1 MKRGKIVAI
10 ILLCLTLV
18 ATVACSPFRNKGESG
33 QEFTGELVEVVRG
46 DLMVSVSG
54 SGSVDVTNEVGL
66 SFDSSG
72 KVSKLYVEEGD
83 AVTVG
88 QVLALLGPVDR
99 EALELAVIQAEVALM
114 QAKYNLDKVENPY
127 TDDEIEDAEQAVEDA
142 EDWLDL
148 ADDMLRYALQ
158 HGSDQEV
165 LQWQME
171 VLNAEIQLEMAED
184 TLDEMLN
191 ERDEDQIE
199 ILKKQVVAA
208 EQALEEAQSALEWE
222 TLVAPFTGVVAS
234 VGVEEGD
241 IIPAPGVSQVTIVRL
256 IDTSS
261 MELVVELDEIDV
273 PGVEKGQRAV
283 ISVDALPDTLLE
295 GRVVS
300 VSPLPKVEAGVVS
313 YEVKVGFDVP
323 QGSNLRVGMSATVD
337 IVLSD
342 RSNVLLV
349 PDRAID
355 FDSQGV
361 PVVQV
366 LVTKEPEGTAEIEER
381 SVVIGLSDGFQTE
394 IISGLWE
401 GEMVVIEAPVESN
414 SPGGPGFLFGASQ

>member
-1 MKRGKIVAI
+1 VKRGKIVAI
-10 ILLCLTLV
+10 ILLCLALV
-18 ATVACSPFRNKGESG
+18 ATVACSPFRNRGESG
-33 QEFTGELVEVVRG
+33 QEFTGKLVEVVRG

-54 SGSVDVTNEVGL
+54 SGSVDVTNEAGL
-66 SFDSSG
+66 SFDSGG
-72 KVSKLYVEEGD
+72 KVARLYAEEGD

-88 QVLALLGPVDR
+88 QVLALLGPVDL
-99 EALELAVIQAEVALM
+99 EALELAVTQAEVALM
-114 QAKYNLDKVENPY
+114 QAKYNLDKAENPY
-127 TDDEIEDAEQAVEDA
+127 TDDEIEDAEQVVEDA

-158 HGSDQEV
+158 HGSEQEV

-171 VLNAEIQLEMAED
+171 ILNAEIQLEMAED

-191 ERDEDQIE
+191 ERDEEQIE
-199 ILKKQVVAA
+199 ILQKQVVAA
-208 EQALEEAQSALEWE
+208 EQALAEAQSALEWE
-222 TLVAPFTGVVAS
+222 TIVAPFTGVVAS
-234 VGVEEGD
+234 VDVEEGD

-273 PGVEKGQRAV
+273 PGVEKGQRVV

-300 VSPLPKVEAGVVS
+300 IFPLPKVEAGVVS

-323 QGSNLRVGMSATVD
+323 QGSNLRVGMSTTVD

-342 RSNVLLV
+342 RSNVLLI
-349 PDRAID
+349 PDRAIE
-355 FDSQGV
+355 FYSQGV

-366 LVTKEPEGTAEIEER
+366 LVTREPEGTAEIEER

>member
-1 MKRGKIVAI
+1 VKRGKMAAVM
-10 ILLCLTLV
+10 LLCLTLV
-18 ATVACSPFRNKGESG
+18 ATVACSPFRNRGESK

-54 SGSVDVTNEVGL
+54 SGSVDVTSEVGL
-66 SFDSSG
+66 SFDSGG
-72 KVSKLYVEEGD
+72 KVARLYVEEGD
-83 AVTVG
+83 VVTVG

-99 EALELAVIQAEVALM
+99 EALELAVTQAEVALM
-114 QAKYNLDKVENPY
+114 QAKYNLDKAENPY

-158 HGSDQEV
+158 HGSEQEV

-171 VLNAEIQLEMAED
+171 DLKAENQLELAED
-184 TLDEMLN
+184 TLDKMLN

-208 EQALEEAQSALEWE
+208 EQALEEAQSTLEWE

-234 VGVEEGD
+234 VDVEEGD

-283 ISVDALPDTLLE
+283 ISIDALPDTLLE

-300 VSPLPKVEAGVVS
+300 ISPLPKVEAGVVS
-313 YEVKVGFDVP
+313 YEAKVGFDVP
-323 QGSNLRVGMSATVD
+323 EGSGLRPGMSATVD
-337 IVLSD
+337 IVLSE

-349 PDRAID
+349 PDRAIRYD
-355 FDSQGV
+355 PHGM

-366 LVTKEPEGTAEIEER
+366 LVTREPEGTTEIEER
-381 SVVIGLSDGFQTE
+381 SVVTGLSDGFQTE

-401 GEMVVIEAPVESN
+401 GETVVIEAPTGSN
-414 SPGGPGFLFGASQ
+414 SPGGALFPFGPSQ

>member
-366 LVTKEPEGTAEIEER
+366 LVTREPEGTAEIEER

>member
-1 MKRGKIVAI
+1 VKRGKMAVVM
-10 ILLCLTLV
+10 LLCLALV
-18 ATVACSPFRNKGESG
+18 ATVACSPFRNRGESG

-46 DLMVSVSG
+46 DLMISVSG
-54 SGSVDVTNEVGL
+54 SGSVDVTSEAGL
-66 SFDSSG
+66 SFDSG
-72 KVSKLYVEEGD
+72 GEVSKLYVAEGD

-88 QVLALLGPVDR
+88 QALALLIPVDR
-99 EALELAVIQAEVALM
+99 EVLELAVTQAEVALM
-114 QAKYNLDKVENPY
+114 QARYNLDKAENPY

-142 EDWLDL
+142 EDRLDL

-158 HGSDQEV
+158 HGSEQEV

-171 VLNAEIQLEMAED
+171 VLNAEIQQEMAED

-191 ERDEDQIE
+191 ERDEEQIE

-208 EQALEEAQSALEWE
+208 EQALEEAQSALKTE
-222 TLVAPFTGVVAS
+222 TMVAPFTGVVAS
-234 VGVEEGD
+234 VDVEEGD

-273 PGVEKGQRAV
+273 PGVEKGQRVV

-349 PDRAID
+349 PDRAIE
-355 FDSQGV
+355 FDPQGR

-366 LVTKEPEGTAEIEER
+366 LVTKEPEGTTEIEQR

-394 IISGLWE
+394 VISGLWE
-401 GEMVVIEAPVESN
+401 GEMVVIEAPAES
-414 SPGGPGFLFGASQ
+414 SVPGGAIFPFGPSR

>member
-1 MKRGKIVAI
+1 MRRGKVVAVV
-10 ILLCLTLV
+10 LLCLALAGAV
-18 ATVACSPFRNKGESG
+18 GCRPIRDGGGAG
-33 QEFTGELVEVVRG
+33 EFTGELVEVVRG
-46 DLMVSVSG
+46 DLIISVSG
-54 SGSVDVTNEVGL
+54 SGSVDVTSEVGL
-66 SFDSSG
+66 SFDKG
-72 KVSKLYVEEGD
+72 GEVSKLYVEEGD
-83 AVTVG
+83 GVIAG
-88 QVLALLGPVDR
+88 EVLALLAPVDR
-99 EALELAVIQAEVALM
+99 EALELAVTQAEAALM
-114 QAKYNLDKVENPY
+114 QAEYNLDKAENPY

-222 TLVAPFTGVVAS
+222 NIVAPFTGVVSS
-234 VGVEEGD
+234 VSVEEGD
-241 IIPAPGVSQVTIVRL
+241 IIPAPGISQVKIIHL
-256 IDTSS
+256 IDTSN

-273 PGVEKGQRAV
+273 PGVSRRQRV
-283 ISVDALPDTLLE
+283 IISVDALPDALLE

-300 VSPLPKVEAGVVS
+300 ISTLPKVEAGVVS

-323 QGSNLRVGMSATVD
+323 QGSNLRVGMSTTAD

-342 RSNVLLV
+342 RTNALLI
-349 PDRAID
+349 PDRAIRYD
-355 FDSQGV
+355 PQSG

-366 LVTKEPEGTAEIEER
+366 MVTRETEGIREIEER

-401 GEMVVIEAPVESN
+401 GEMLVIEAPNES
-414 SPGGPGFLFGASQ
+414 GASSGAGFPFMAPH

>member
-99 EALELAVIQAEVALM
+99 EALELAVTQAEVALM

-199 ILKKQVVAA
+199 ILKKQIVAA

-366 LVTKEPEGTAEIEER
+366 LVTREPEGTAEIEER

>member
-1 MKRGKIVAI
+1 MKRGKIVAVM
-10 ILLCLTLV
+10 LLCLTLV
-18 ATVACSPFRNKGESG
+18 AAVACSPSRNRGESG

-66 SFDSSG
+66 SFDSG
-72 KVSKLYVEEGD
+72 GEVSKLYVEEGG

-88 QVLALLGPVDR
+88 QLLARLGPVDR
-99 EALELAVIQAEVALM
+99 EALELAVTQAEVALM

-142 EDWLDL
+142 EDWLNL
-148 ADDMLRYALQ
+148 ADDMLRYAMQ
-158 HGSDQEV
+158 HGSEQEV

-171 VLNAEIQLEMAED
+171 VFNAEIQLEMAED

-191 ERDEDQIE
+191 ERDGDQIA
-199 ILKKQVVAA
+199 ILKKQVLAC

-222 TLVAPFTGVVAS
+222 TIVAPFTGVVAS
-234 VGVEEGD
+234 VNVEEGD
-241 IIPAPGVSQVTIVRL
+241 IIPAPGVSQVAIVHL

-273 PGVEKGQRAV
+273 PGVRPGQKAV
-283 ISVDALPDTLLE
+283 ISVDALPDVLLE
-295 GRVVS
+295 GGVVS
-300 VSPLPKVEAGVVS
+300 VSPLAKVEAGVVS
-313 YEVKVGFDVP
+313 YETKVGFDVP
-323 QGSNLRVGMSATVD
+323 QGSHLRVGMSATVD
-337 IVLSD
+337 IVLSE
-342 RSNVLLV
+342 RSGVLLV
-349 PDRAID
+349 PARAID
-355 FDSQGV
+355 YDPEGS

-366 LVTKEPEGTAEIEER
+366 MVTREPEGTREIEER

-401 GEMVVIEAPVESN
+401 GEIVVIEVPTES
-414 SPGGPGFLFGASQ
+414 SPDDPGFFFRTS